1 MAERTPFSVSVVTP
15 ERAVFDGE
23 VEMLIVPG
31 EAGEI
36 GVLARHVAL
45 EALLKS
51 GLTRLH
57 LSGGEKIELA
67 TGPGFFEVHSSRAL
81 VLVDDAVDVRE
92 IDPARAAV
100 QLEEARAELGRLESG
115 EIVGDRARVEQKIK
129 HAENQLAARGQPR
142 P

>member
-1 MAERTPFSVSVVTP
+1 MAEHPPFSVSVVTP

-23 VEMLIVPG
+23 AELLIVPG

-45 EALLKS
+45 EALLES
-51 GLTRLH
+51 GLTRIH
-57 LSGGEKIELA
+57 LPSGEKLELA
-67 TGPGFFEVHSSRAL
+67 TGPGFFEVHSNRAL

-92 IDPARAAV
+92 IDSSRATA

-115 EIVGDRARVEQKIK
+115 EGEGDRWRIEQKIK
-129 HAENQLAARGQPR
+129 HAENQLAARAR
-142 P
+142 

>member
-23 VEMLIVPG
+23 AELLIVPG

-36 GVLARHVAL
+36 GALARHVAL
-45 EALLKS
+45 EALLES
-51 GLTRLH
+51 GLTRIH
-57 LSGGEKIELA
+57 LPSGEKLELA
-67 TGPGFFEVHSSRAL
+67 TGPGFFEVHANRAL

-92 IDPARAAV
+92 IDSSRATA

-115 EIVGDRARVEQKIK
+115 AGEGDRWRIEQKIK
-129 HAENQLAARGQPR
+129 HAENQLAVAGH
-142 P
+142 

>member
-23 VEMLIVPG
+23 AEMLVVPG

-45 EALLKS
+45 EALLES
-51 GLTRLH
+51 GLTRVH
-57 LSGGEKIELA
+57 LPGGEKIELA
-67 TGPGFFEVHSSRAL
+67 TGPGFFEVHSNRAL

-92 IDPARAAV
+92 IDPTRATA

-115 EIVGDRARVEQKIK
+115 ELEGDRWRIEQKIK
-129 HAENQLAARGQPR
+129 HAENQLAARGR
-142 P
+142 

>member
-23 VEMLIVPG
+23 AEMLIVPG

-45 EALLKS
+45 EALLES
-51 GLTRLH
+51 GRTRIDLP
-57 LSGGEKIELA
+57 GGEKIELA
-67 TGPGFFEVHSSRAL
+67 TGPGFFEVHANRAL

-92 IDPARAAV
+92 IDPTRATA
-100 QLEEARAELGRLESG
+100 QLEEARAALARLESG
-115 EIVGDRARVEQKIK
+115 EVEGDRWRIEQKIK
-129 HAENQLAARGQPR
+129 HAENQLAASGHQK
-142 P
+142 

>member
-23 VEMLIVPG
+23 AEMLVVPG
-31 EAGEI
+31 EGGEI

-45 EALLKS
+45 EALLES
-51 GLTRLH
+51 GLTRIH
-57 LSGGEKIELA
+57 LPGGEKIELT
-67 TGPGFFEVHSSRAL
+67 TGPGFFEVHSNRAL

-92 IDPARAAV
+92 IDPTRATA

-115 EIVGDRARVEQKIK
+115 ELEGDRWRIEQKIK
-129 HAENQLAARGQPR
+129 HAENQLAARGR
-142 P
+142 

>member
-1 MAERTPFSVSVVTP
+1 MAEHPPFSVSVVTP

-23 VEMLIVPG
+23 AELLIVPG

-45 EALLKS
+45 EALLES
-51 GLTRLH
+51 GLTRIH
-57 LSGGEKIELA
+57 LPSGEKLELA
-67 TGPGFFEVHSSRAL
+67 TGPGFFEVHANRAL

-92 IDPARAAV
+92 IDSSRATA

-115 EIVGDRARVEQKIK
+115 EGEGDRWRIEQKIK
-129 HAENQLAARGQPR
+129 HAENQLAVRGR
-142 P
+142 

>member
-1 MAERTPFSVSVVTP
+1 MAEHPPFSVSVVTP

-23 VEMLIVPG
+23 AELLIVPG

-36 GVLARHVAL
+36 GVLARHTAL

-57 LSGGEKIELA
+57 LPSGEKLELA
-67 TGPGFFEVHSSRAL
+67 TGPGFFEVHANRAL

-92 IDPARAAV
+92 IDPTRATT

-115 EIVGDRARVEQKIK
+115 EVDGDRWRIEQKIK
-129 HAENQLAARGQPR
+129 HAENQLAAKGR
-142 P
+142 

>member
-23 VEMLIVPG
+23 AEMLVVPG

-45 EALLKS
+45 EALLES
-51 GLTRLH
+51 GLTRIH
-57 LSGGEKIELA
+57 LPGGEKIELA
-67 TGPGFFEVHSSRAL
+67 TGPGFFEVHASRAL

-92 IDPARAAV
+92 TDPTRATS
-100 QLEEARAELGRLESG
+100 QLEEARAELARLESG
-115 EIVGDRARVEQKIK
+115 EVEGDRWRIEQKIR
-129 HAENQLAARGQPR
+129 HAENQLASGGHSR
-142 P
+142 